1 MHEIQ
6 NRGQTTTL
14 GTMPPT
20 LFNKGVG
27 SLTSPANHITL
38 KMQETG
44 PKVYS
49 PCLRRLERLNI
60 CRCHYKDGMFS
71 SVI

>member
-14 GTMPPT
+14 GNAPT
-20 LFNKGVG
+20 LFNKVVG

-38 KMQETG
+38 KMQEMG

-49 PCLRRLERLNI
+49 PCLRRLQRLTI